1 MVSLANCCGE
11 HRCSHGYRGHRAR
24 DQHAALL
31 RLRAMDVWRPTV
43 KLGRCPGGILI
54 RCLNHLNWLLST
66 QRSSSSTPSP
76 SQMAELLTLKIG
88 HPCFFWVRYRFLT
101 VSPCSFQMSESNS
114 TSVSDIIS
122 QSFEYSHP
130 PPHPFTAYLQCL
142 YPPAAALHSLRS
154 AIMLWEHHVGAQHKV
169 VVVVGCKDEHT
180 TLHRVPAAEDR
191 RVAWIQFIFEG
202 NVPGTVS
209 KNCLCVLTTSRQT
222 VSPTPV
228 STRQD

>member
-1 MVSLANCCGE
+1 MLHLDSVVTTIMVSLANCCGE

-88 HPCFFWVRYRFLT
+88 HPCFFEWDTDFWQCLPAVSRWASQIRLRFLT
-101 VSPCSFQMSESNS
+101 SFPNHLNIPTHHPIPSLH
-114 TSVSDIIS
+114 TYSVSTHRLQHYILWDLPLCYESTMLEPNTKLLLLLAVKTSTQHSIVS
-122 QSFEYSHP
+122 QPQRTEEWHGFNLFLKAMS
-130 PPHPFTAYLQCL
+130 
-142 YPPAAALHSLRS
+142 
-154 AIMLWEHHVGAQHKV
+154 
-169 VVVVGCKDEHT
+169 
-180 TLHRVPAAEDR
+180 RVQLAK
-191 RVAWIQFIFEG
+191 
-202 NVPGTVS
+202 TV
-209 KNCLCVLTTSRQT
+209 CVC
-222 VSPTPV
+222 
-228 STRQD
+228 